1 MVSLEDLASNEVIK
15 AEYRKSLLLNILKKL
30 VAKMRNNNEYR
41 THVQNLYRQSTNKMI
56 TSKVILNNDFKYDA
70 SENDAILFNSWVI
83 AHLNKSDRRKGFTE
97 SFKRELYNKQNGIC
111 AVCGERLGVDFS
123 KIHIDH
129 IIPWTLV
136 GDELEDN
143 YQYLCSTCNECKS
156 CHTDYIFKSL
166 IKLV

>member
-111 AVCGERLGVDFS
+111 AVCGERL
-123 KIHIDH
+123 
-129 IIPWTLV
+129 
-136 GDELEDN
+136 
-143 YQYLCSTCNECKS
+143 
-156 CHTDYIFKSL
+156 
-166 IKLV
+166 